1 MKDLTVQQKVYLTKR
16 IDTITTEKL
25 DAIEDEYRGKISLR
39 TGGYSGLDFEAAE
52 GILTGKIKLKTKE
65 NILKVIA
72 DRLKTAKEAQAEAE
86 IARATGRFYGSTNK
100 SITLG
105 TFDFVDKDAM
115 AVYHKK
121 SNKEAKKLAD
131 EKYKRRTAV
140 TTEATKVKD
149 SVILEGSAAAIALLN
164 KFAKKEF

>member
-1 MKDLTVQQKVYLTKR
+1 MKALTVQQKVYLTKR
-16 IDTITTEKL
+16 IDTLATEKL
-25 DAIEDEYRGKISLR
+25 DAIENDYRGKINLR

-52 GILTGKIKLKTKE
+52 GILAGKVKLKTKE

-72 DRLKTAKEAQAEAE
+72 ERLKTAKEAQADAE
-86 IARATGRFYGSTNK
+86 IARAAGRYYGSSSKT
-100 SITLG
+100 ITLG
-105 TFDFVDKDAM
+105 TFDFVDKDAV

-121 SNKEAKKLAD
+121 FNKEARRLAD

-149 SVILEGSAAAIALLN
+149 SVILEGSAAAIALL
-164 KFAKKEF
+164 KEFADKKF